1 MSYSLYDT
9 IFLNTGNL
17 ITSTFRDDI
26 VVLEN
31 TKETGT
37 TDKDCR
43 LVIRS
48 NEDGESDIH
57 LENINGST
65 RNGWRI
71 MNYTQGEYFS
81 IGYRVGYT
89 TSVSDYNSGW
99 NEYLTVKTNG
109 NVGIRT
115 TNPTSTL
122 QVGHT
127 GTTTDTSLHVIA
139 GNSYTAT
146 IAAYG
151 SSQGTGKLYIGQS
164 TSYGGGIIYN
174 GDDDPDISSTEDA
187 VSFYRRNGGTD
198 TEVFYYANNSSTVNF
213 IGDCYIKNSGEAL
226 RLYDT
231 NFPDSKRTFIGFY
244 PEDSTGVRKAYLGFT
259 DTDTNDF
266 TILNQY
272 ANGDTRIGAG
282 NGIKMLITSEGNV
295 GIGTNNPLRKLHVYD
310 NSDTGE
316 TTYPYVAIFERYVGD
331 IQNST
336 NPAQGGLILLKTSDT
351 NHNVSSAIGWA
362 ANNNDNDENDSSL
375 SFWTTYNDTISQ
387 RMLIDADGKVGIG
400 TNSPAAKLDVYSN
413 DSTGSSTNVA
423 LTIRADS
430 NSYSSVTNGFGSRIQ
445 FQSNRGYQANQT
457 MPSADIKAYIYSGA
471 GSTGDY
477 HALDLDVYGDDTI
490 LRRGITIYARS
501 SGIAETI
508 VHGYLGIGT
517 DPSNHLQVKGNTYC
531 NGNITYTG
539 SLTQSSDD
547 RLKINE
553 EYITS
558 ATETLLKLRP
568 QVYDKLTSVGGDVSE
583 SRKEAGLIAQE
594 VYVHA
599 PELRYILDVPEEFK
613 EDLDNYTNLYNE
625 DPTIDPDY
633 SGWNTSNVMG
643 VDYQS
648 LTPYLIKAVQEKHEE
663 LQETRIELN
672 LIKGFLKQKYPDEL

>member
-57 LENINGST
+57 LENLNGST

-198 TEVFYYANNSSTVNF
+198 TEVFYYAYNSSTVNF
-213 IGDCYIKNSGEAL
+213 IGDCYIKNSGEVL

-282 NGIKMLITSEGNV
+282 NGIKMWITSER
-295 GIGTNNPLRKLHVYD
+295 LCWY
-310 NSDTGE
+310 
-316 TTYPYVAIFERYVGD
+316 
-331 IQNST
+331 
-336 NPAQGGLILLKTSDT
+336 
-351 NHNVSSAIGWA
+351 
-362 ANNNDNDENDSSL
+362 
-375 SFWTTYNDTISQ
+375 
-387 RMLIDADGKVGIG
+387 
-400 TNSPAAKLDVYSN
+400 
-413 DSTGSSTNVA
+413 
-423 LTIRADS
+423 
-430 NSYSSVTNGFGSRIQ
+430 
-445 FQSNRGYQANQT
+445 RG
-457 MPSADIKAYIYSGA
+457 
-471 GSTGDY
+471 
-477 HALDLDVYGDDTI
+477 
-490 LRRGITIYARS
+490 
-501 SGIAETI
+501 
-508 VHGYLGIGT
+508 
-517 DPSNHLQVKGNTYC
+517 C
-531 NGNITYTG
+531 
-539 SLTQSSDD
+539 
-547 RLKINE
+547 
-553 EYITS
+553 
-558 ATETLLKLRP
+558 
-568 QVYDKLTSVGGDVSE
+568 
-583 SRKEAGLIAQE
+583 
-594 VYVHA
+594 
-599 PELRYILDVPEEFK
+599 
-613 EDLDNYTNLYNE
+613 
-625 DPTIDPDY
+625 
-633 SGWNTSNVMG
+633 
-643 VDYQS
+643 
-648 LTPYLIKAVQEKHEE
+648 
-663 LQETRIELN
+663 
-672 LIKGFLKQKYPDEL
+672 